1 MKQGWFISLEGVDG
15 SGKSTQIQTTA
26 AWLKEQGYEVLVTR
40 EPGGTATAEKIRN
53 LVLDADVPL
62 QPRTELLL
70 YLAARA
76 QHVAEVI
83 KPALAAGRIVLCDRF
98 VDSTLV
104 YQGIVRGLDLRRI
117 KELNE
122 FASEELMPA
131 LTLLLDADPALLE
144 ERRRER
150 GVTDRFEQEGL
161 SFQKKLRE
169 GFLFL
174 AEKEP
179 DQKSRCPAGAGTGS
193 GRDSLPVEGSGYR
206 PGFVKH
212 RKYH

>member
-40 EPGGTATAEKIRN
+40 EPGGTATAEKIRD

-104 YQGIVRGLDLRRI
+104 YQGIVRGLDLCRI

-144 ERRRER
+144 ERRKER

-179 DQKSRCPAGAGTGS
+179 ERIKKVDALQVPEQVQAEIRCRLKEAGI
-193 GRDSLPVEGSGYR
+193 GRGL
-206 PGFVKH
+206 
-212 RKYH
+212 

>member
-104 YQGIVRGLDLRRI
+104 YQGIVRGLDLCRL

-179 DQKSRCPAGAGTGS
+179 ERIRKVDALQAPEQVQAEIRCLLKEAGI
-193 GRDSLPVEGSGYR
+193 GRGL
-206 PGFVKH
+206 
-212 RKYH
+212 

>member
-40 EPGGTATAEKIRN
+40 EPGGTATAEKIRD

-104 YQGIVRGLDLRRI
+104 YQGIVRGLDLCRI

-179 DQKSRCPAGAGTGS
+179 ERIKKVDALQVPEQVQAEIRCLLKEAGI
-193 GRDSLPVEGSGYR
+193 GRGL
-206 PGFVKH
+206 
-212 RKYH
+212 

>member
-40 EPGGTATAEKIRN
+40 EPGGTATAEKIRK

-104 YQGIVRGLDLRRI
+104 YQGIVRGLDLCRI

-131 LTLLLDADPALLE
+131 LTLLLDAEPALLE

-179 DQKSRCPAGAGTGS
+179 ERIRKVDALQAPEQVQAEIRCLLKEAGI
-193 GRDSLPVEGSGYR
+193 GRGL
-206 PGFVKH
+206 
-212 RKYH
+212 

>member
-40 EPGGTATAEKIRN
+40 EPGGTATAEKIRD

-104 YQGIVRGLDLRRI
+104 YQGIVRGLDLCRI

-179 DQKSRCPAGAGTGS
+179 DRIKKVAALQAPEQVQAEIRCLLKEAGI
-193 GRDSLPVEGSGYR
+193 GRGL
-206 PGFVKH
+206 
-212 RKYH
+212 

>member
-179 DQKSRCPAGAGTGS
+179 ERIKKVDALQASEQVQAEIRCLLKEAGI
-193 GRDSLPVEGSGYR
+193 GRGL
-206 PGFVKH
+206 
-212 RKYH
+212 

>member
-15 SGKSTQIQTTA
+15 SGKSTQIQNTA
-26 AWLKEQGYEVLVTR
+26 DWLRKQGHEVLVTR

-53 LVLDADVPL
+53 LVLDANVPL

-83 KPALAAGRIVLCDRF
+83 KPALAAGTIVLCDRF

-104 YQGIVRGLDLRRI
+104 YQGIVRGLDLCRI
-117 KELNE
+117 QELNE
-122 FASEELMPA
+122 FASGGVFPSI
-131 LTLLLDADPALLE
+131 TLLLDAEPALLV

-179 DQKSRCPAGAGTGS
+179 ARIKRVNALQTPEQVQADIRCLLKEAGIGQG
-193 GRDSLPVEGSGYR
+193 L
-206 PGFVKH
+206 
-212 RKYH
+212 

>member
-179 DQKSRCPAGAGTGS
+179 ERIRKVDALQASEQVQAEIRCLLKEAGI
-193 GRDSLPVEGSGYR
+193 GRGL
-206 PGFVKH
+206 
-212 RKYH
+212 

>member
-40 EPGGTATAEKIRN
+40 EPGGTATAEKIRD

-104 YQGIVRGLDLRRI
+104 YQGIVRGLDLCRI

-179 DQKSRCPAGAGTGS
+179 ERIKKVAALQAPEQVQAEIRCRLKEAGI
-193 GRDSLPVEGSGYR
+193 GRGL
-206 PGFVKH
+206 
-212 RKYH
+212 

>member
-40 EPGGTATAEKIRN
+40 EPGGTATAEKIRD

-104 YQGIVRGLDLRRI
+104 YQGIVRGLDLCRI

-179 DQKSRCPAGAGTGS
+179 ERIKKVDALQVPEQVQAEIRCRLKEAGI
-193 GRDSLPVEGSGYR
+193 GRGL
-206 PGFVKH
+206 
-212 RKYH
+212 

>member
-40 EPGGTATAEKIRN
+40 EPGGTATAEKIRD

-104 YQGIVRGLDLRRI
+104 YQGIVRGLDLCRI

-179 DQKSRCPAGAGTGS
+179 ERIKKVAALQAPEQVQVEIRCRLKEAGI
-193 GRDSLPVEGSGYR
+193 GRGL
-206 PGFVKH
+206 
-212 RKYH
+212 

>member
-169 GFLFL
+169 GFRFL

-179 DQKSRCPAGAGTGS
+179 ERIRKVDALQAPEQVQAEIRCLLKEAGI
-193 GRDSLPVEGSGYR
+193 GRGL
-206 PGFVKH
+206 
-212 RKYH
+212 

>member
-40 EPGGTATAEKIRN
+40 EPGGTATAEKIRK

-104 YQGIVRGLDLRRI
+104 YQGIVRGLDLCRI

-179 DQKSRCPAGAGTGS
+179 ERIKKVDALQAPEQVQAEIRCLLKEAGI
-193 GRDSLPVEGSGYR
+193 GRGL
-206 PGFVKH
+206 
-212 RKYH
+212 

>member
-40 EPGGTATAEKIRN
+40 EPGGTATAEKIRK

-104 YQGIVRGLDLRRI
+104 YQGIVRGLDLCRL

-179 DQKSRCPAGAGTGS
+179 ERIKKVAALQAPEQVQAEIRCRLKEAGI
-193 GRDSLPVEGSGYR
+193 GRGL
-206 PGFVKH
+206 
-212 RKYH
+212 

>member
-179 DQKSRCPAGAGTGS
+179 ERIRKVDALQAPEQVQADIRCLLKEAGI
-193 GRDSLPVEGSGYR
+193 GRGL
-206 PGFVKH
+206 
-212 RKYH
+212 

>member
-104 YQGIVRGLDLRRI
+104 YQGIVRGLDLCRI

-179 DQKSRCPAGAGTGS
+179 ERIRKVDALQAPEQVQAEIRCLLKEAGI
-193 GRDSLPVEGSGYR
+193 GRGL
-206 PGFVKH
+206 
-212 RKYH
+212 

>member
-83 KPALAAGRIVLCDRF
+83 KPVLAAGRIVLCDRF

-179 DQKSRCPAGAGTGS
+179 ERIRKVDALQAPEQVQAEIRCLLKEAGI
-193 GRDSLPVEGSGYR
+193 GRGL
-206 PGFVKH
+206 
-212 RKYH
+212 

>member
-179 DQKSRCPAGAGTGS
+179 ERIKKVAALQAPEQVQAEIRCLLKEAGI
-193 GRDSLPVEGSGYR
+193 GRGL
-206 PGFVKH
+206 
-212 RKYH
+212 

>member
-40 EPGGTATAEKIRN
+40 EPGGTATAEKIRK

-104 YQGIVRGLDLRRI
+104 YQGIVRGLDLCRI
-117 KELNE
+117 KALNE

-179 DQKSRCPAGAGTGS
+179 ERIRKVDALQAPEQVQAEIRCLLKEAGI
-193 GRDSLPVEGSGYR
+193 GRGL
-206 PGFVKH
+206 
-212 RKYH
+212 

>member
-1 MKQGWFISLEGVDG
+1 MEQGWFISLEGVDG

-40 EPGGTATAEKIRN
+40 EPGGTATAEKIRD

-104 YQGIVRGLDLRRI
+104 YQGIVRGLDLCRI

-179 DQKSRCPAGAGTGS
+179 ERIKKVDALQAPEQVQAEIRCLLKEAGI
-193 GRDSLPVEGSGYR
+193 GRGL
-206 PGFVKH
+206 
-212 RKYH
+212 

>member
-62 QPRTELLL
+62 RPRTELLL

-104 YQGIVRGLDLRRI
+104 YQGIVRGLDLCRI

-179 DQKSRCPAGAGTGS
+179 ERIKKVDALQAPEQVQAEIRCLLKEAGI
-193 GRDSLPVEGSGYR
+193 GRGL
-206 PGFVKH
+206 
-212 RKYH
+212 

>member
-40 EPGGTATAEKIRN
+40 EPGGTATAEKIRK

-179 DQKSRCPAGAGTGS
+179 ERSRKVDALQAPEQVQAEIRCLLKEAGI
-193 GRDSLPVEGSGYR
+193 GRGL
-206 PGFVKH
+206 
-212 RKYH
+212 

>member
-104 YQGIVRGLDLRRI
+104 YQGIVRGLDLCRI

-179 DQKSRCPAGAGTGS
+179 ERIKKVDALQAPEQVQAEIRCLLKEAGI
-193 GRDSLPVEGSGYR
+193 GRGL
-206 PGFVKH
+206 
-212 RKYH
+212 

>member
-104 YQGIVRGLDLRRI
+104 YQGIVRGLDLCRL

-179 DQKSRCPAGAGTGS
+179 ERIKKVAALQAPEQVQAEIRCRLKEAGI
-193 GRDSLPVEGSGYR
+193 GRGL
-206 PGFVKH
+206 
-212 RKYH
+212 

>member
-40 EPGGTATAEKIRN
+40 EPGGTATAEKIRD

-104 YQGIVRGLDLRRI
+104 YQGIVRGLDLCRI

-179 DQKSRCPAGAGTGS
+179 ERIKKVAALQAPEQVQAEIRCLLKEAGI
-193 GRDSLPVEGSGYR
+193 GRGL
-206 PGFVKH
+206 
-212 RKYH
+212 

>member
-62 QPRTELLL
+62 RPRTELLL

-161 SFQKKLRE
+161 SFQKNLRE

-179 DQKSRCPAGAGTGS
+179 ERIKKVDALQAPEQVQAEIRCLLKEAGI
-193 GRDSLPVEGSGYR
+193 GRGL
-206 PGFVKH
+206 
-212 RKYH
+212 

>member
-104 YQGIVRGLDLRRI
+104 YQGIMRGLDLRRI

-179 DQKSRCPAGAGTGS
+179 ERIKKVDALQAPEQVQADIRCLLKEAGI
-193 GRDSLPVEGSGYR
+193 GRGL
-206 PGFVKH
+206 
-212 RKYH
+212 

>member
-26 AWLKEQGYEVLVTR
+26 AWLKEQGYKVLVTR

-179 DQKSRCPAGAGTGS
+179 ERIRKVAALQAPEQVQAEIRCLLKEAGI
-193 GRDSLPVEGSGYR
+193 GRGL
-206 PGFVKH
+206 
-212 RKYH
+212 

>member
-40 EPGGTATAEKIRN
+40 EPGGTATAEKNRN

-179 DQKSRCPAGAGTGS
+179 ERIRKVDALQAPEQVQAEIRCLLKEAGI
-193 GRDSLPVEGSGYR
+193 GRGL
-206 PGFVKH
+206 
-212 RKYH
+212 

>member
-40 EPGGTATAEKIRN
+40 EPGGTATAEKIRK

-104 YQGIVRGLDLRRI
+104 YQGIVRGLDLCRI

-161 SFQKKLRE
+161 SFQKKLWE

-179 DQKSRCPAGAGTGS
+179 ERIRKVDALQAPEQVQAEIRCLLKEAGI
-193 GRDSLPVEGSGYR
+193 GRGL
-206 PGFVKH
+206 
-212 RKYH
+212 

>member
-144 ERRRER
+144 ERRRQR

-179 DQKSRCPAGAGTGS
+179 ERIRKVDALQAPEQVQAEIRCLLKEAGI
-193 GRDSLPVEGSGYR
+193 GRGL
-206 PGFVKH
+206 
-212 RKYH
+212 

>member
-1 MKQGWFISLEGVDG
+1 M
-15 SGKSTQIQTTA
+15 
-26 AWLKEQGYEVLVTR
+26 
-40 EPGGTATAEKIRN
+40 
-53 LVLDADVPL
+53 LDADVPL

-104 YQGIVRGLDLRRI
+104 YQGIVRGLDLCRL

-179 DQKSRCPAGAGTGS
+179 ERIKKVAALQAPEQVQAEIRCRLKEAGI
-193 GRDSLPVEGSGYR
+193 GRGL
-206 PGFVKH
+206 
-212 RKYH
+212 

>member
-104 YQGIVRGLDLRRI
+104 YQGIVRGLDLCRI

-179 DQKSRCPAGAGTGS
+179 ERIKKVDALQAPEQVQAEIRCLLKEAGI
-193 GRDSLPVEGSGYR
+193 GRVL
-206 PGFVKH
+206 
-212 RKYH
+212 

>member
-104 YQGIVRGLDLRRI
+104 YQGIVRGLDLCRL

-122 FASEELMPA
+122 FASGELMPA

-179 DQKSRCPAGAGTGS
+179 ERIKKVAALQAPEQVQAEIRCRLKEAGI
-193 GRDSLPVEGSGYR
+193 GRGL
-206 PGFVKH
+206 
-212 RKYH
+212 

>member
-104 YQGIVRGLDLRRI
+104 YQGIVRGLDLCRL

-179 DQKSRCPAGAGTGS
+179 ERIKKVAALQAPEQVQAEIRCRLKEVGI
-193 GRDSLPVEGSGYR
+193 GRGL
-206 PGFVKH
+206 
-212 RKYH
+212 

>member
-40 EPGGTATAEKIRN
+40 EPGGTATAEKIRK

-104 YQGIVRGLDLRRI
+104 YQGIVRGLDLCRI

-179 DQKSRCPAGAGTGS
+179 ERIKKVAALQAPEQVQAEIRCRLKEAGI
-193 GRDSLPVEGSGYR
+193 GRGL
-206 PGFVKH
+206 
-212 RKYH
+212 

>member
-40 EPGGTATAEKIRN
+40 EPGGTATAEKIRK

-179 DQKSRCPAGAGTGS
+179 ERIRKVDALQAPEQVQAEIRCLLKEAGI
-193 GRDSLPVEGSGYR
+193 GRGL
-206 PGFVKH
+206 
-212 RKYH
+212 